1 MCFLGINIRDTSS
14 VFIEDRAPCPPS
26 PVLYH
31 PKRDPDCTLG
41 GDATAVMEKD
51 TNASSRRQE
60 VKAVL
65 DEREPMVV
73 KCDQGIFE

>member
-1 MCFLGINIRDTSS
+1 MEEDDEREDEEFDRWTCFRGINIRDTSS
-14 VFIEDRAPCPPS
+14 AFTDDRAPSPPS

-51 TNASSRRQE
+51 
-60 VKAVL
+60 
-65 DEREPMVV
+65 
-73 KCDQGIFE
+73 G